1 MTESVIHFTHAVNV
15 APQSDADA
23 IQKAVVQAIE
33 DFGTEK
39 FAISLCEPR
48 EVATNKL
55 AA

>member
-23 IQKAVVQAIE
+23 IQKAVIDAIQ

-39 FAISLCEPR
+39 FALSLCESR
-48 EVATNKL
+48 DAATNKL